1 MTEHEWPGEPLAKGD
16 PTRIGPYTV
25 LGRLGAGGMGRI
37 YLGRSPF
44 GRLVAIKTIRSELGG
59 DPGFRARFAQEVAAA
74 RRVSGVFTA
83 AVVNADPDAAVPWLA
98 TAYVP
103 APSLETLVRSCG
115 PLPPSAI
122 RWLAAGIAE
131 ALESVHAAGLV
142 HRDLKPSNVL
152 VASDGPKVIDF
163 GISRAADFGSLTMTG
178 VAVGTPAYMSP
189 EQAQGV
195 RDITPASD
203 MFSLGATLVYAAT
216 AHSPYPDRK
225 PAEALLRLVTGS
237 ADLTGLP
244 DELHDLIN
252 SCMQRSPEHRPSPT
266 ALLTSVA
273 PLLDAETGYTGD
285 SRLPEAAAAMVDR
298 FERQYRP
305 AGQRTPPVPEPQQ
318 APDETDDDVGRLSD
332 DDWGKLP
339 AQVREEQPAANRP
352 GAGGGADAPGRPG
365 PDAGGPGPVGPQGQP
380 GQHGQQGQHGP
391 QGQPQPAAAQH
402 GAGGLGGPGGQGG
415 AGAQHGQSA
424 PPRPSGPPAGSPSPY
439 GPPPVAGQ
447 PARPQGG
454 SQPYPQR
461 PGSQPGGPQQGPGG
475 NPPYGQG
482 GAQAFAQQPAPQPYA
497 PPHGAPNTPQGQG
510 GSAQAAPVGAL
521 PTELAFRKGPPPPAA
536 PTYVA
541 GQDDVPRQHPPTPRT
556 PTGPL
561 EAAST
566 QPWRFAATA
575 EIVSPPVRAGGSRT
589 SRVHVHSKD
598 NGLHT
603 LHLGTREWRFDS
615 SGWSHPP
622 AVEGDMMYLSSQ
634 DNHLYA
640 LELSSR
646 AWRWS
651 FPTNGEVVAA
661 PVVANGTVF
670 FGSSDNQVYAVDAAT
685 GRCNWRFPTQGWAT
699 TPTVVDGTVYFG
711 SSDRCVYA
719 VDAATGWARWRY
731 PTGGWVS
738 APTVSG
744 GVVHVGSTDHYLYL
758 LDARSGTLRG
768 WYAAQGPVAQPAAAA
783 GMSFF
788 GSGDGG
794 LYAVDVNS
802 TQLAW
807 RFKTDGWVTSPVVA
821 GNTVYAGSSDHSVI
835 AVGTSGEP
843 RWKFTTG
850 GRVTSPIVADGLVF
864 VGSTDRHLYVMD
876 AATGGAPQTGRSN

>member
-16 PTRIGPYTV
+16 PSRIGPYTV

-103 APSLETLVRSCG
+103 APSLETLVRACG
-115 PLPPSAI
+115 PLPASAVQ
-122 RWLAAGIAE
+122 WLAAGIAE

-152 VASDGPKVIDF
+152 VAGDGPKVIDF

-203 MFSLGATLVYAAT
+203 VFSLGATLVYAAT

-225 PAEALLRLVTGS
+225 PAEALLRLVTGA

-244 DELHDLIN
+244 DGLHDLIG
-252 SCMQRSPEHRPSPT
+252 SCMQRAPEHRPSPT
-266 ALLTSVA
+266 DLLTRLA
-273 PLLDAETGYTGD
+273 PVLDAQSGYSD
-285 SRLPEAAAAMVDR
+285 SDNRLPEAAAAMVER

-305 AGQRTPPVPEPQQ
+305 AGQRTPPVREAEPEPS
-318 APDETDDDVGRLSD
+318 PEEEPSDGLSD

-339 AQVREEQPAANRP
+339 AQMRNDGQNGQASP
-352 GAGGGADAPGRPG
+352 ADAAPG
-365 PDAGGPGPVGPQGQP
+365 
-380 GQHGQQGQHGP
+380 
-391 QGQPQPAAAQH
+391 H
-402 GAGGLGGPGGQGG
+402 GAGPRPSAAPPNAGAASPQPSGPPVSGQPHGQPASRPGGQPPVRPQPQHAAAHAPPQQVPQQQAPHHPPPPRQRPGG
-415 AGAQHGQSA
+415 QPAYGPPPGQSA
-424 PPRPSGPPAGSPSPY
+424 PGGRPPAY
-439 GPPPVAGQ
+439 GPPPGQ
-447 PARPQGG
+447 
-454 SQPYPQR
+454 S
-461 PGSQPGGPQQGPGG
+461 GPGATPAPSPG
-475 NPPYGQG
+475 HGPAY
-482 GAQAFAQQPAPQPYA
+482 AQQPPPTAYPQHA
-497 PPHGAPNTPQGQG
+497 PPPPSQPNANPRPGGAP
-510 GSAQAAPVGAL
+510 AATPVGAI
-521 PTELAFRKGPPPPAA
+521 PTELAFRKPPPPAA

-541 GQDDVPRQHPPTPRT
+541 DPSDAPRPHPPTPRT
-556 PTGPL
+556 PTGPMD
-561 EAAST
+561 AAVG

-575 EIVSPPVRAGGSRT
+575 EIVAPPVRAGGART

-603 LHLGTREWRFDS
+603 LHLATREWRFDS

-640 LELSSR
+640 LELTSR
-646 AWRWS
+646 QWRWS

-661 PVVANGTVF
+661 PVVVGGVVY
-670 FGSSDNQVYAVDAAT
+670 FGSSDNAVYAVDAAT
-685 GRCNWRFPTQGWAT
+685 GRCLWRHQTHGWAT

-719 VDAATGWARWRY
+719 VDAASGWARWRY
-731 PTGGWVS
+731 QTGGWVS
-738 APTVSG
+738 APTVSA

-758 LDARSGTLRG
+758 LDAATGTLRG
-768 WYAAQGPVAQPAAAA
+768 WFAAQGPVAQPAAA
-783 GMSFF
+783 GGVSFF

-794 LYAVDVNS
+794 LYAVDVH
-802 TQLAW
+802 TTRTVW
-807 RFKTDGWVTSPVVA
+807 RYSTDGWVTSPVVA
-821 GNTVYAGSSDHSVI
+821 GNTVYAGSSDHTVV
-835 AVGTSGEP
+835 AVATTGEP

-864 VGSTDRHLYVMD
+864 VGSGDRHLYVMD
-876 AATGGAPQTGRSN
+876 AATGGAPQTAHGA

>member
-115 PLPPSAI
+115 PLPPSAVQ
-122 RWLAAGIAE
+122 WLAAGIAE

-152 VASDGPKVIDF
+152 VAGDGPKVIDF

-203 MFSLGATLVYAAT
+203 VFSLGATLVYAAT

-244 DELHDLIN
+244 EDLHDLIS

-266 ALLTSVA
+266 ELLTRLA
-273 PLLDAETGYTGD
+273 PVLDAQSGYSD
-285 SRLPEAAAAMVDR
+285 SDNRLPEAAAAMVER

-305 AGQRTPPVPEPQQ
+305 AGQRTPPVREAAPEPS
-318 APDETDDDVGRLSD
+318 PEEESDEGLDE

-339 AQVREEQPAANRP
+339 AQVRNEARNGQGNAAGRAPGQDGP
-352 GAGGGADAPGRPG
+352 GAGPRAAGPQPNGESAQPNPSGRP
-365 PDAGGPGPVGPQGQP
+365 PGSLPLQP
-380 GQHGQQGQHGP
+380 HDRPGSRP
-391 QGQPQPAAAQH
+391 QPQHAA
-402 GAGGLGGPGGQGG
+402 
-415 AGAQHGQSA
+415 GQSPQHA
-424 PPRPSGPPAGSPSPY
+424 PTPQQAPPPQPRPSGQPY
-439 GPPPVAGQ
+439 GPPPGQSGPGGRPPAYGPPPGQSGPGGHHGPQPGQ
-447 PARPQGG
+447 PAYAQQAPP
-454 SQPYPQR
+454 STYPP
-461 PGSQPGGPQQGPGG
+461 PGSQPHPNQRPGG
-475 NPPYGQG
+475 S
-482 GAQAFAQQPAPQPYA
+482 PA
-497 PPHGAPNTPQGQG
+497 
-510 GSAQAAPVGAL
+510 AAPVGAV
-521 PTELAFRKGPPPPAA
+521 PTELAFRKAPPPAV

-541 GQDDVPRQHPPTPRT
+541 DPSDAPRPHPPTPRT
-556 PTGPL
+556 PTGPM
-561 EAAST
+561 EAAT
-566 QPWRFAATA
+566 GQPWRFAATA
-575 EIVSPPVRAGGSRT
+575 EIVAPPVRAGGVRT

-603 LHLGTREWRFDS
+603 LHLATREWRFDS

-640 LELSSR
+640 LELTSR
-646 AWRWS
+646 QWRWS
-651 FPTNGEVVAA
+651 FPTGGEVVAA
-661 PVVANGTVF
+661 PVVANGVVY
-670 FGSSDNQVYAVDAAT
+670 FGSSDNAVYAVDAAS
-685 GRCNWRFPTQGWAT
+685 GRCLWRHQTHGWAT

-719 VDAATGWARWRY
+719 VDAASGWARWRY
-731 PTGGWVS
+731 QTGGWVS
-738 APTVSG
+738 APTVSA

-758 LDARSGTLRG
+758 IDAASGTLRG
-768 WYAAQGPVAQPAAAA
+768 WFAAQGPVAQPAAA
-783 GMSFF
+783 GGVSFF

-794 LYAVDVNS
+794 LYAVDVN
-802 TQLAW
+802 TTRTVW
-807 RFKTDGWVTSPVVA
+807 RYSTDGWVTSPVVS
-821 GNTVYAGSSDHSVI
+821 GNTVYAGSSDHTVV
-835 AVGTSGEP
+835 AVATTGEP
-843 RWKFTTG
+843 RWKYTTG

-864 VGSTDRHLYVMD
+864 VGSGDRHLYVMD
-876 AATGGAPQTGRSN
+876 AATGGAPQTRRGA

>member
-1 MTEHEWPGEPLAKGD
+1 MMGGGGGEIGGIVTEHEWPGEPLAKGD
-16 PTRIGPYTV
+16 PNRIGPYTV

-103 APSLETLVRSCG
+103 APSLETLVRACG
-115 PLPPSAI
+115 PLPAGAI

-237 ADLTGLP
+237 ADLAGLP

-252 SCMQRSPEHRPSPT
+252 SCMQRAPEHRPSPT
-266 ALLTSVA
+266 ALLTRLA
-273 PLLDAETGYTGD
+273 PLLDAESSYSDSD
-285 SRLPEAAAAMVDR
+285 SRLPEAAAAMVER

-305 AGQRTPPVPEPQQ
+305 AGQRTPPVPEPQA
-318 APDETDDDVGRLSD
+318 APEETDDDIGKLSD

-339 AQVREEQPAANRP
+339 AQIQAESPAQPAPTGPDPVPRV
-352 GAGGGADAPGRPG
+352 PG
-365 PDAGGPGPVGPQGQP
+365 PTPQSPVSQP
-380 GQHGQQGQHGP
+380 
-391 QGQPQPAAAQH
+391 
-402 GAGGLGGPGGQGG
+402 GGPGGPGG
-415 AGAQHGQSA
+415 PFGGPGSQPHGA
-424 PPRPSGPPAGSPSPY
+424 PPRPVTPPGGPGSAPPHPQPVGGQPMGAYPMTAPPRPASQPGSGMPGGGVQQRPMPMPAPQPTAPGPY
-439 GPPPVAGQ
+439 GPPPGSHPPGQ
-447 PARPQGG
+447 A
-454 SQPYPQR
+454 
-461 PGSQPGGPQQGPGG
+461 PGQAHGAQPG
-475 NPPYGQG
+475 
-482 GAQAFAQQPAPQPYA
+482 
-497 PPHGAPNTPQGQG
+497 
-510 GSAQAAPVGAL
+510 AAETML
-521 PTELAFRKGPPPPAA
+521 RKGGPPPGAT
-536 PTYVA
+536 PTYIA
-541 GQDDVPRQHPPTPRT
+541 GADDAPRPHPPTPRT
-556 PTGPL
+556 PTGPMS
-561 EAAST
+561 APT
-566 QPWRFAATA
+566 TRPWRFAASA
-575 EIVSPPVRAGGSRT
+575 EILSPPVRAGGVRT
-589 SRVHVHSKD
+589 SRIHVHSKD

-603 LHLGTREWRFDS
+603 LHLSTREWRFDS

-622 AVEGDMMYLSSQ
+622 AVEGEMMYLSSQ

-640 LELSSR
+640 LELASR
-646 AWRWS
+646 QWRWS
-651 FPTNGEVVAA
+651 FPTGGEVVAA
-661 PVVANGTVF
+661 PVVANGTVY
-670 FGSSDNQVYAVDAAT
+670 FGSSDNAVYAVDTAT
-685 GRCNWRFPTQGWAT
+685 GLCRWRFPTQGWAT
-699 TPTVVDGTVYFG
+699 TPTVVDGVVYFG

-719 VDAATGWARWRY
+719 LDAVTGYARWRY
-731 PTGGWVS
+731 QTGGWVS

-744 GVVHVGSTDHYLYL
+744 GVVHVGSTDQYLYL
-758 LDARSGTLRG
+758 LDAQGGQLRG
-768 WYAAQGPVAQPAAAA
+768 WYKAQGPVAQPAAAN
-783 GMSFF
+783 GVSYF

-802 TQLAW
+802 TSCLW
-807 RFKTDGWVTSPVVA
+807 RYKTDGWVTSPVVEN
-821 GNTVYAGSSDHSVI
+821 GMVFAGSSDHSVV
-835 AVGTSGEP
+835 AVAATGEP
-843 RWKFTTG
+843 RWRYVTD
-850 GRVTSPIVADGLVF
+850 GRVTSPVVADGMVF
-864 VGSTDRHLYVMD
+864 VGSTDRHLYVID
-876 AATGGAPQTGRSN
+876 AATGGAPPGAATN

>member
-1 MTEHEWPGEPLAKGD
+1 MAEHEWPGEPLAKGD

-115 PLPPSAI
+115 PLPASAV

-273 PLLDAETGYTGD
+273 PLLDSESGYTGD
-285 SRLPEAAAAMVDR
+285 SRLPEAAAAMVER

-305 AGQRTPPVPEPQQ
+305 AGARTPPVPEPQP
-318 APDETDDDVGRLSD
+318 APDVPDEEAPGRISD

-339 AQVREEQPAANRP
+339 AQVREEPPPRDDGGRRSDHAA
-352 GAGGGADAPGRPG
+352 DRPG
-365 PDAGGPGPVGPQGQP
+365 PAPTTPDGPQGPGQQHGHQPQPQPHAAQHGRHEQHAQHGGQAAHGQQSPPRPPVGPPPVPRPQNPGGGSSFPPPQPRPQQQGQP
-380 GQHGQQGQHGP
+380 HGQP
-391 QGQPQPAAAQH
+391 QGQPQPHGQPPPYGPPPGQSGPGGQQQDRQYPGQGSPYDQSGRPQPQPPANQQH
-402 GAGGLGGPGGQGG
+402 GAGG
-415 AGAQHGQSA
+415 SA
-424 PPRPSGPPAGSPSPY
+424 PSGSP
-439 GPPPVAGQ
+439 VA
-447 PARPQGG
+447 
-454 SQPYPQR
+454 
-461 PGSQPGGPQQGPGG
+461 
-475 NPPYGQG
+475 
-482 GAQAFAQQPAPQPYA
+482 
-497 PPHGAPNTPQGQG
+497 
-510 GSAQAAPVGAL
+510 AL
-521 PTELAFRKGPPPPAA
+521 PTELAFRKGPPPAA

-541 GQDDVPRQHPPTPRT
+541 GADDAPRQHPPTPRT
-556 PTGPL
+556 PTGPM
-561 EAAST
+561 EAPTS

-575 EIVSPPVRAGGSRT
+575 EIVAPPVRAGGART

-603 LHLGTREWRFDS
+603 LHLATREWRFDS

-640 LELSSR
+640 LELTSR
-646 AWRWS
+646 QWRWS
-651 FPTNGEVVAA
+651 FPTGGEVVAA
-661 PVVANGTVF
+661 PVVANGTVY
-670 FGSSDNQVYAVDAAT
+670 FGSSDNAVYAVEAAT
-685 GRCNWRFPTQGWAT
+685 GRCRWRHQTSGWAT
-699 TPTVVDGTVYFG
+699 SPTVVDGTVYFG

-731 PTGGWVS
+731 QTGGWVS

-744 GVVHVGSTDHYLYL
+744 GIVHIGSTDHYLYL
-758 LDARSGTLRG
+758 LDAAAGTLRG
-768 WYAAQGPVAQPAAAA
+768 WFAANGPVAQPAAAA

-794 LYAVDVNS
+794 LYAIDVN
-802 TQLAW
+802 TQRCVW
-807 RFKTDGWVTSPVVA
+807 RYNTDGWVTSPVVA
-821 GNTVYAGSSDHSVI
+821 GDTVFAGSSDHSIV

-843 RWKFTTG
+843 RWKFQTG

-876 AATGGAPQTGRSN
+876 AATGGAPRTARGN

>member
-16 PTRIGPYTV
+16 PTRIGPYTI

-44 GRLVAIKTIRSELGG
+44 GRLVALKTIRSELGG

-115 PLPPSAI
+115 PLPASAV

-244 DELHDLIN
+244 DELHEVI
-252 SCMQRSPEHRPSPT
+252 SACMQRAPEHRPSPT
-266 ALLTSVA
+266 ALLSGLA
-273 PLLDAETGYTGD
+273 PLLDAESNYSDSD
-285 SRLPEAAAAMVDR
+285 SRLPEAAAAMVER

-305 AGQRTPPVPEPQQ
+305 AGQRTPPVPEPQSS
-318 APDETDDDVGRLSD
+318 PDETDDDVSGRLSE

-339 AQVREEQPAANRP
+339 AQMRNEQRAGAGNAERGPERDAPARPEPQQQPQAQPQVTPQPRPEQPQVGAQPRP
-352 GAGGGADAPGRPG
+352 QTPPRPTLPPTG
-365 PDAGGPGPVGPQGQP
+365 PPPQPQPQGQP
-380 GQHGQQGQHGP
+380 RP
-391 QGQPQPAAAQH
+391 QPQPQPQPHRPSVSPMPGSPAPAAAQ
-402 GAGGLGGPGGQGG
+402 GG
-415 AGAQHGQSA
+415 A
-424 PPRPSGPPAGSPSPY
+424 PAG
-439 GPPPVAGQ
+439 
-447 PARPQGG
+447 
-454 SQPYPQR
+454 
-461 PGSQPGGPQQGPGG
+461 
-475 NPPYGQG
+475 
-482 GAQAFAQQPAPQPYA
+482 
-497 PPHGAPNTPQGQG
+497 T
-510 GSAQAAPVGAL
+510 PVGAV
-521 PTELAFRKGPPPPAA
+521 PTELAFRKPPPAT

-541 GQDDVPRQHPPTPRT
+541 DQADAPRQHPPTPRT

-561 EAAST
+561 EVPAT
-566 QPWRFAATA
+566 QPWRFAASA
-575 EIVSPPVRAGGSRT
+575 EILSPPVRAGGTRT

-603 LHLGTREWRFDS
+603 LHLATREWRFDS
-615 SGWSHPP
+615 TGWSHPP

-640 LELSSR
+640 LELTSR
-646 AWRWS
+646 QWRWS
-651 FPTNGEVVAA
+651 FPTNGDVVAA
-661 PVVANGTVF
+661 PVVANGTVY
-670 FGSSDNQVYAVDAAT
+670 FGSSDNAVYAVDAAT
-685 GRCNWRFPTQGWAT
+685 GRCRWRFATQGWAT

-719 VDAATGWARWRY
+719 VDAGAGWARWRY
-731 PTGGWVS
+731 QTGGWVS

-758 LDARSGTLRG
+758 IDAGSGTLRG
-768 WYAAQGPVAQPAAAA
+768 WYQANGPVAQPAAAG
-783 GMSFF
+783 GMSYF

-802 TQLAW
+802 TRCQW
-807 RFKTDGWVTSPVVA
+807 RYSTDGWVTSPVVA
-821 GNTVYAGSSDHSVI
+821 NGVVYAGSSDHSVV
-835 AVGTSGEP
+835 AVASSGEP

-850 GRVTSPIVADGLVF
+850 GRVTSPVVADGLVF
-864 VGSTDRHLYVMD
+864 VGSTDRHLYVID
-876 AATGGAPQTGRSN
+876 AVTGGAPTGR